1 MDNMIL
7 IDLETQSFEVESGI
21 YEVAAIAVENGEIV
35 DKLYLAIVEDES
47 LIHQGFGL
55 GFEEISTNIEIISEF
70 KTFLNKY
77 NYPLVAHN
85 GSFDRKFLIYYNWI
99 DEDHPFYDS
108 IRAIK
113 YKNPKIFSY
122 SLEHLIDFFDIDNK
136 KLHHS
141 MNDVLILHEI
151 LNIVKPDIWI
161 PIGVQNKKSKSHS
174 SKLTNLKIDFEVVKN
189 LFVGKNIVF
198 TGKDPYTRN
207 ELIELAK
214 KCGADVSSNN
224 ITKKTN
230 LLVVGEKPGSK
241 LQKANDKGIEIMD
254 MSDFFEMTSGI
265 ELDKVDED
273 KIKEISE
280 NLNSDKPQSV
290 KASSLLCTSD
300 KLSGQVITL
309 YPMKESL
316 AHKVSAIVER
326 HGGVALSKLRLKET
340 TLLVYQNYAE
350 EFETVKKA
358 KAKNIK
364 TMSLGKFN
372 RLIND
377 IEDVI

>member
-1 MDNMIL
+1 MNNMIL

-21 YEVAAIAVENGEIV
+21 YEVAALAVKNGEII

-47 LIHQGFGL
+47 LIHEGFGA
-55 GFEEISTNIEIISEF
+55 GFKEISNNTEIMNEF

-77 NYPLVAHN
+77 SYPLVAHN
-85 GSFDRKFLIYYNWI
+85 GSFDRKFLVYYNWI
-99 DEDHPFYDS
+99 DENYPFYDS

-113 YKNPKIFSY
+113 YKNPKLFSY
-122 SLEHLIDFFDIDNK
+122 SLEYLIDFFNINSK

-141 MNDVLILHEI
+141 MNDVLILNEI
-151 LNIVKPDIWI
+151 LNIVKPDIWV
-161 PIGVQNKKSKSHS
+161 PIGFKNKKSNLHNY
-174 SKLTNLKIDFEVVKN
+174 KLDNLKIDFEVVKN

-198 TGKDPYTRN
+198 TGKGPYTRN

-214 KCGADVSSNN
+214 KCGADISSNN

-241 LQKANDKGIEIMD
+241 LQKANEKGIEVMD

-265 ELDKVDED
+265 KLDKSDEE

-280 NLNSDKPQSV
+280 TLNSSNPQSINT
-290 KASSLLCTSD
+290 STILYTSD

-309 YPMKESL
+309 FPMKESL
-316 AHKVSAIVER
+316 THKVSKIVER
-326 HGGVALSKLRLKET
+326 HGGIALSKLRLKET
-340 TLLVYQNYAE
+340 TLLVYQSYAK

-358 KAKNIK
+358 QSKNIE

-377 IEDVI
+377 IENS

>member
-1 MDNMIL
+1 MNNMIL

-21 YEVAAIAVENGEIV
+21 YEVAALAVKNGEII

-47 LIHQGFGL
+47 LIHEGFGA
-55 GFEEISTNIEIISEF
+55 GFKEISNNTEIMNEF

-77 NYPLVAHN
+77 SYPLVAHN
-85 GSFDRKFLIYYNWI
+85 GSFDRKFLVYYNWI
-99 DEDHPFYDS
+99 DENYPFYDS

-113 YKNPKIFSY
+113 YKNPKLFSY
-122 SLEHLIDFFDIDNK
+122 SLEYLIDFFDINNK

-141 MNDVLILHEI
+141 MNDVLILHDI

-161 PIGVQNKKSKSHS
+161 PIGFKNSKSNSHNY
-174 SKLTNLKIDFEVVKN
+174 KLDNLKIDFEVVKN

-198 TGKDPYTRN
+198 TGKGPYTRN

-214 KCGADVSSNN
+214 KCGADISSNN

-241 LQKANDKGIEIMD
+241 LQKANEKGIEVMD

-265 ELDKVDED
+265 KLDRADEE

-280 NLNSDKPQSV
+280 TLKSSNPQSINT
-290 KASSLLCTSD
+290 STLLYTSD
-300 KLSGQVITL
+300 KLSGQIITL
-309 YPMKESL
+309 FPMKESL
-316 AHKVSAIVER
+316 AHKVSKIVER
-326 HGGVALSKLRLKET
+326 HGGTALSKLRLKET
-340 TLLVYQNYAE
+340 TLLVYQSYAK

-358 KAKNIK
+358 QAKNIE

-377 IEDVI
+377 LEIN

>member
-1 MDNMIL
+1 MNNMIL

-21 YEVAAIAVENGEIV
+21 YEVAALAVKNGEII

-47 LIHQGFGL
+47 LIHEGFGA
-55 GFEEISTNIEIISEF
+55 GFKEISNNTEIMNEF

-77 NYPLVAHN
+77 SYPLVAHN
-85 GSFDRKFLIYYNWI
+85 GSFDRKFLVYYNWI
-99 DEDHPFYDS
+99 DENYPFYDS

-113 YKNPKIFSY
+113 YKNPKLFSY
-122 SLEHLIDFFDIDNK
+122 SLEYLIDFFNINSK

-141 MNDVLILHEI
+141 MNDVLILNEI
-151 LNIVKPDIWI
+151 LNIVKPDIWV
-161 PIGVQNKKSKSHS
+161 PIGFKNKKSNLHNY
-174 SKLTNLKIDFEVVKN
+174 KLDNLKIDFEVVKN

-198 TGKDPYTRN
+198 TGKGPYTRN

-214 KCGADVSSNN
+214 KCGADISSNN

-241 LQKANDKGIEIMD
+241 LQKANEKGIEVMD

-265 ELDKVDED
+265 KLDKSDEE

-280 NLNSDKPQSV
+280 TLNSSNPQSINT
-290 KASSLLCTSD
+290 STILYTSD

-309 YPMKESL
+309 FPMKESL
-316 AHKVSAIVER
+316 THKVSKIVER
-326 HGGVALSKLRLKET
+326 HGGIALSKLRLKET
-340 TLLVYQNYAE
+340 TLLVYQSYAK

-358 KAKNIK
+358 QAKNIE

-377 IEDVI
+377 LESN